1 MNDLVCDV
9 IEMPK
14 RGEATE
20 GGEIGLTECARI
32 DDVAAAADD
41 ADVVE
46 PVRWKSDILKA
57 GGLGFS

>member
-1 MNDLVCDV
+1 
-9 IEMPK
+9 MPK

-32 DDVAAAADD
+32 DDVAVAADD

-57 GGLGFS
+57 GGFGFS